1 MPINPRAEAILAYW
15 QDLGPEGWYAG
26 GEALDREIRSR
37 FEGDWNTAAQ
47 GGNSD
52 WMHCPE
58 GMLAYLILTDQFP
71 RNMFRGS
78 GKAFS
83 TDPLARRVAHYAWQ
97 NGADLR
103 IDEPIRQFFYL
114 PLEHSENPF
123 DQDRSVALVKA
134 RMVEAGIDRIYGRGL
149 PMDGPI
155 VDFAVAARAHG
166 AHGALAT
173 TADELRRAV
182 ASRAP
187 DVPLVIDVRIDPGAS
202 FPVNARVAEIS
213 NFASD

>member
-114 PLEHSENPF
+114 PLSHSESPF
-123 DQDRSVALVKA
+123 DQDRCVALTKA
-134 RMVEAGIDRIYGRGL
+134 RMPETGAGNL
-149 PMDGPI
+149 LH
-155 VDFAVAARAHG
+155 ARAHREIIRRFRRFPFRNE
-166 AHGALAT
+166 ALG
-173 TADELRRAV
+173 RA
-182 ASRAP
+182 STP
-187 DVPLVIDVRIDPGAS
+187 
-202 FPVNARVAEIS
+202 AEIDFLQ
-213 NFASD
+213 NGGYGAIVRALGG